1 MSPIAINKYINQ
13 FIIIYLVPSKYISQ
27 MIDWEWKWSHLRMA
41 VKFKK
46 FHIRL
51 GEKTKQPHYKVLS
64 CEAQVMNEV

>member
-1 MSPIAINKYINQ
+1 
-13 FIIIYLVPSKYISQ
+13 

-41 VKFKK
+41 VKFMK